1 MLVPDIGCR
10 EAAVQLESPT
20 LEAYTKNL
28 RRIYWIEFIE
38 RELDRRF
45 LEQQRQRAEQAA
57 ASDETAARSAV
68 AVPG

>member
-1 MLVPDIGCR
+1 M
-10 EAAVQLESPT
+10 QLESPT
-20 LEAYTKNL
+20 LEAYTRNL

-57 ASDETAARSAV
+57 AANEDTARPAV
-68 AVPG
+68 SPVAG